1 MISLTDDDKHPDKQ
15 TNKHTNRQTHKQTSR
30 QTNKQTHK
38 QTLLKT
44 NTTLAA
50 RVATF
55 LELIPQNFWTS
66 LKHNIL

>member
-15 TNKHTNRQTHKQTSR
+15 TNKH
-30 QTNKQTHK
+30 TNKQTHK